1 MKTYQEFLN
10 ESRLATVGVMT
21 ESVGSNL
28 LKFKKGQK
36 MTATLEDGTE
46 IEMDV
51 VGYNYVVDGKLYNK
65 SHAKFDSFDD
75 FTSSIEDESS
85 RKAVAS
91 GDARSLMAF
100 GHERIKSKQNKPG
113 EDNFALVG
121 YQSGK
126 TSNGYQK
133 TVINSIL
140 IAPEITEEDAVIA
153 VQTTML
159 FGTGF
164 MLMMDEHSSC
174 RLLHIKHKL
183 EQ

>member
-75 FTSSIEDESS
+75 FVSSVEDESS

-91 GDARSLMAF
+91 GDARSLMAH
-100 GHERIKSKQNKPG
+100 GHMRIKSKQNKPG

-126 TSNGYQK
+126 PSNGYQS
-133 TVINSIL
+133 TVTMYLRNGKIAFVNDRGAIRYAKSI
-140 IAPEITEEDAVIA
+140 
-153 VQTTML
+153 
-159 FGTGF
+159 
-164 MLMMDEHSSC
+164 
-174 RLLHIKHKL
+174 K
-183 EQ
+183 